1 MVLVLWLVVRQTNS
15 LSLTTFTVDLKMH
28 SSAAD
33 KLRIGNEVRELKL
46 GKSFSSGGGLAFHSI
61 RYDFK
66 PASVDTSKSAN
77 VEVGEKNQITVTVPH
92 IEGSGTAHT
101 VFKGSQRPY
110 QRECV
115 LVVDNVTGE
124 ITLERLSCNIQLKKT
139 RAEGSSKIQPRPIT
153 PIDGS
158 SGGSRK
164 HSPVQKLSPPH
175 SNGQPKLSWPSSN
188 PHSPSSQHSRSSGA
202 VPRVSPSHQRSPS
215 NNQSSPSMP
224 SLVTPNSR
232 TPSASRDSMPLLT
245 TETMDSQ
252 EVPDVGV
259 LSDSSDST
267 NSSSRSSVSSDS
279 SDSEHEDAASSQQ
292 ASKPPPPSRV
302 SVNGMNGQQHS
313 NHASL
318 SSMPR
323 FSQLSEDLH
332 LSESGS
338 DSDD

>member
-1 MVLVLWLVVRQTNS
+1 
-15 LSLTTFTVDLKMH
+15 FTD
-28 SSAAD
+28 
-33 KLRIGNEVRELKL
+33 
-46 GKSFSSGGGLAFHSI
+46 
-61 RYDFK
+61 DFK

-139 RAEGSSKIQPRPIT
+139 RRGSSKCQPRPIT
-153 PIDGS
+153 PIDSG

-164 HSPVQKLSPPH
+164 HSPSQKLSPPQPAQQPPLPQ
-175 SNGQPKLSWPSSN
+175 SNGQSGPKLSWVSSS
-188 PHSPSSQHSRSSGA
+188 PGHQRGMPRISPSQT
-202 VPRVSPSHQRSPS
+202 QRSPGAS
-215 NNQSSPSMP
+215 QSSPSMP
-224 SLVTPNSR
+224 TLVTPREGSGSR
-232 TPSASRDSMPLLT
+232 APSASRDSMPLLT
-245 TETMDSQ
+245 TETLGVNDSQ
-252 EVPDVGV
+252 EAPDIGV
-259 LSDSSDST
+259 LSDSSESSNST
-267 NSSSRSSVSSDS
+267 NKSSVSSDS
-279 SDSEHEDAASSQQ
+279 SDSEHEDVPPQTTSSTSSRPPHSSRGQQ
-292 ASKPPPPSRV
+292 ST
-302 SVNGMNGQQHS
+302 VNGTNGQQHS
-313 NHASL
+313 NNASF

-323 FSQLSEDLH
+323 FSQLSEDLR